1 MNAIGF
7 VEKNNPHDRAITMT
21 LKEIVYE
28 SYETQ
33 LELRESGLYPKAN
46 WTNVERKSGVYWF
59 IKLTLK
65 YLGQTTI
72 LKEEKEALVSGLQKK
87 ITMTDKSM
95 GKHEKQEKKQNLYK
109 SDVNAI
115 IDPKNKPMDTEQ
127 NAILESKRKNSDLD
141 SPSTPHDGKAR
152 KLS

>member
-46 WTNVERKSGVYWF
+46 WSNVEKKSGVYWF
-59 IKLTLK
+59 INLTLK

-72 LKEEKEALVSGLQKK
+72 LKEEKEALASGLQRKMSMTSDAMKK
-87 ITMTDKSM
+87 NNKLEKS
-95 GKHEKQEKKQNLYK
+95 NLSY
-109 SDVNAI
+109 
-115 IDPKNKPMDTEQ
+115 
-127 NAILESKRKNSDLD
+127 
-141 SPSTPHDGKAR
+141 
-152 KLS
+152 

>member
-46 WTNVERKSGVYWF
+46 WSNVEKKSGVYWF
-59 IKLTLK
+59 INLTLK

-72 LKEEKEALVSGLQKK
+72 LKEEKEALASGLQRKMSMTSDAMKK
-87 ITMTDKSM
+87 NNKL
-95 GKHEKQEKKQNLYK
+95 EKKNSMAK
-109 SDVNAI
+109 RPDVNDI
-115 IDPKNKPMDTEQ
+115 IDPNNKPMDTEQ
-127 NAILESKRKNSDLD
+127 NNILETKNQGKESDSD
-141 SPSTPHDGKAR
+141 GNMTPAR